1 MSQPLEQ
8 CAKAKKASHE
18 ESEDTSNSDSESE
31 EGSTAS
37 EEDTFL
43 SIWYPSLPYLPTAY
57 LCNQDFSSSEEALR
71 YIMKHFK
78 LEMIQESV
86 KDFPNLS
93 KNFIYSNN
101 YVDPD
106 CFTLLK

>member
-1 MSQPLEQ
+1 MSQPSEQ

-43 SIWYPSLPYLPTAY
+43 SIWYPSPPYFPTPY
-57 LCNQDFSSSEEALR
+57 LCNQDFREPEN
-71 YIMKHFK
+71 I
-78 LEMIQESV
+78 
-86 KDFPNLS
+86 
-93 KNFIYSNN
+93 
-101 YVDPD
+101 
-106 CFTLLK
+106 